1 MFGPCCEAEGVH
13 VTLMYDS
20 WLLLPFVRADVII
33 PGGDTVEMSVILQIY
48 RQCICTDITFDDCVT
63 SKMACIN
70 KNLHIFTPSGD
81 LLLVSASN
89 SNAGAIHKSGSHKC
103 WRSHTRWDGNLLN

>member
-1 MFGPCCEAEGVH
+1 
-13 VTLMYDS
+13 MYDS
-20 WLLLPFVRADVII
+20 WLLLPVVRADLII
-33 PGGDTVEMSVILQIY
+33 PGEDTVEMSVILQIY

-70 KNLHIFTPSGD
+70 KNLHISSTPGSD

-89 SNAGAIHKSGSHKC
+89 SNAGAIRRSGSHKC
-103 WRSHTRWDGNLLN
+103 WRSQPRWDGDVLN